1 MLIEK
6 ESYRMPTTKTQTN
19 GAQTNGTG
27 RKRRLPPPV
36 EIGSYLIS
44 DPEVYHGELTFKG
57 TRIPVRT
64 VLTFL
69 GMGENVDELLKGYP
83 RLCREAI
90 QDGNWFAKATL
101 VTRFVPENGRKLTL
115 TV

>member
-1 MLIEK
+1 
-6 ESYRMPTTKTQTN
+6 MPTTKTQTT

-27 RKRRLPPPV
+27 RKRRLPPV

-64 VLTFL
+64 ILTFV
-69 GMGENVDELLKGYP
+69 GMGESIDELHSGYDHP
-83 RLCREAI
+83 RMYREAI
-90 QDGNWFAKATL
+90 QEAVTLAKQALVKPFA
-101 VTRFVPENGRKLTL
+101 PGNGRKLNL
-115 TV
+115 DA

>member
-1 MLIEK
+1 
-6 ESYRMPTTKTQTN
+6 MPTTKTRTN
-19 GAQTNGTG
+19 GVT

-36 EIGSYLIS
+36 EIGSYLVS

-69 GMGENVDELLKGYP
+69 RLGDDFDELIKGYP
-83 RLCREAI
+83 SLCREAI
-90 QDGNWFAKATL
+90 QDAVLFAKDVL
-101 VTRFVPENGRKLTL
+101 VVPFGSGNGRKSKQ
-115 TV
+115 VA

>member
-1 MLIEK
+1 
-6 ESYRMPTTKTQTN
+6 MPTTKIQTN
-19 GAQTNGTG
+19 GAT

-36 EIGSYLIS
+36 EIGQYLIS

-83 RLCREAI
+83 SLCSEAI
-90 QDGNWFAKATL
+90 RDGIRCAKATL
-101 VTRFVPENGRKLTL
+101 ATPLVPENGRKATL
-115 TV
+115 MV

>member
-1 MLIEK
+1 
-6 ESYRMPTTKTQTN
+6 MPTTKTQTN
-19 GAQTNGTG
+19 GAQTSGAT

-36 EIGSYLIS
+36 EIGSHLIS

-64 VLTFL
+64 ILTFL
-69 GMGENVDELLKGYP
+69 RMGDNVDELLKGFDHP

-90 QDGNWFAKATL
+90 QESVEFAKQAL
-101 VTRFVPENGRKLTL
+101 VTSGAPTNGRKPKL
-115 TV
+115 VA